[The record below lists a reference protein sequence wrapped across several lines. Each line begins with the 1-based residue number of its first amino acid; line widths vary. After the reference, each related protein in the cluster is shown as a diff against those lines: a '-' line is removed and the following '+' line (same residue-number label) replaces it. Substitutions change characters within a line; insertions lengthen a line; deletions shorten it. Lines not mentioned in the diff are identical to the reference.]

1 MKKHTFQHLMS
12 VIILAL
18 LVTACSSQA
27 PASQRPTAT
36 PIPSGMVDVGG
47 YALYYECSGQGSP
60 TVILEAGSGTD
71 SSTWSG
77 VIVGVEGTTHICAYD
92 RAGLGRSNRAPAPR
106 TYADMTGD
114 LDILLER
121 AQIEG
126 PYVLV
131 GWSMG
136 GDLVRLFTSQH
147 PEDVVGMVLVDSAH
161 PGMAGRLLAS
171 LPPET
176 ANETEAIAFL
186 RDWFTCMADSSG
198 CLVEGADEL
207 DSRTSREQ
215 MQAVGPLGD
224 LPLVVITQNP
234 DARGLGYRDYA
245 AMEPFPEDTD
255 ARIRRIWQDL
265 QSELVGLSSNSTQ
278 VFAQGGHGIPIEE
291 PQLVVDAILELVN
304 EIRSR

>member
-1 MKKHTFQHLMS
+1 MKRIAFRLVMG
-12 VIILAL
+12 VGFLAL
-18 LVTACSSQA
+18 VVSGCSSPSAA
-27 PASQRPTAT
+27 PEPQTVT
-36 PIPSGMVDVGG
+36 PMPSGKVDVGG
-47 YALYYECSGQGSP
+47 YRLFYTCRGQGSP

-77 VIVGVEGTTHICAYD
+77 VIVGVAGTTRVCAYD
-92 RAGLGRSNRAPAPR
+92 RAGLGRSDRAPAPR

-114 LDILLER
+114 LDTLLKK

-136 GDLVRLFTSQH
+136 GDLVRLFASQH
-147 PEDVVGMVLVDSAH
+147 PEEVAGMVLVDSAH
-161 PGMAGRLLAS
+161 SDMARRLQAC

-176 ANETEAIAFL
+176 ADETEAIAYL
-186 RDWFTCMADSSG
+186 RHWFTCMEDLRG
-198 CLVEGADEL
+198 CSWETGEGL
-207 DSRTSREQ
+207 DSRASREQ
-215 MQAVGPLGD
+215 MQAAGPLGD
-224 LPLVVITQNP
+224 LPLVVITQSP
-234 DARGLGYRDYA
+234 DARGLGYSDYA
-245 AMEPFPEDTD
+245 AMEPFPEETD

-291 PQLVVDAILELVN
+291 PQLVVDAILEIVN